1 MTTLSPPDRWVRPR
15 PRAGGLVAAGLVGA
29 GVAILAA
36 PIVAANWTRLSPS
49 PASRW
54 IGRQPSRRTPP
65 PERVG
70 APGTGAGLSA
80 AGPPASPSAS
90 LAAAA
95 AFAQNAAVPISA
107 APNPP
112 SAPFHLGAATTQDRT
127 RSIDCLAAAIYYE
140 AASESLRGQQAVA
153 QVVVNRLA
161 APRFP
166 KTVCGVV
173 FQGAARESGCQ
184 FTFTCDGS
192 LNRAP
197 SPQGWARARDVATA
211 ALGGYVETS
220 VGRATHYHTLWVR
233 PQWSAQLLKVAVIG
247 AHIFYAGGLASD
259 GEGAS
264 SPDVDPLMHGRGA
277 DPQSA
282 DFEAAEPLAVIATV
296 PQASPFRPAATPATR
311 FDDVALTAPASPRF
325 ALVQQRRPSVSE
337 RRLPVPQGW

>member
-1 MTTLSPPDRWVRPR
+1 M
-15 PRAGGLVAAGLVGA
+15 VAAALVGA

-36 PIVAANWTRLSPS
+36 PIVAANWTRLSAS
-49 PASRW
+49 PASPW
-54 IGRQPSRRTPP
+54 TARQASRRTMAREPLSG
-65 PERVG
+65 G
-70 APGTGAGLSA
+70 ATR
-80 AGPPASPSAS
+80 AGPSAPASPTAPSDF
-90 LAAAA
+90 LTAAA
-95 AFAQNAAVPISA
+95 AFEQNAAVPLSL

-112 SAPFHLGAATTQDRT
+112 SAPFRLEAATAEDRA
-127 RSIDCLAAAIYYE
+127 RSIDCLTAAVYYE
-140 AASESLRGQQAVA
+140 AASESPRGQQVVA

-173 FQGAARESGCQ
+173 FQGAARETGCQ

-211 ALGGYVETS
+211 ALGGYVETT

-233 PQWSAQLLKVAVIG
+233 PAWSAQLPKVAVIG